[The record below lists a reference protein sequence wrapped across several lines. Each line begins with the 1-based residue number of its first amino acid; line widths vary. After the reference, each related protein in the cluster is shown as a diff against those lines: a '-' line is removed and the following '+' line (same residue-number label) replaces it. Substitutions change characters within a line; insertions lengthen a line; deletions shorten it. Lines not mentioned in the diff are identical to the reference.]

1 VTGAELHD
9 VGVGATVVEYP
20 GRSDEEANRRAVAL
34 GRALLDGA
42 AAGIRDAIP
51 GARTLLLRFDPAVL
65 SHAGARA
72 LLSSTEAAGPDP
84 AAERGLVAIPVC
96 YGGEQGP
103 DLPELSARAGLTGDE
118 LARRHAAGEY
128 RVAFLGFAPGFAYL
142 TGLDPALAAPRLPT
156 PRPRVPAGSV
166 AIGGPYTGVYPSATP
181 GGWRLIGRS
190 PIRLFDEEA
199 DPPALL
205 SPGHRVR
212 FEPIGKERLAALDRE
227 LLAAEAR
234 TDTSPGGRPVF
245 RIVKPGVFTSVQSA
259 PRWRRGAAG
268 LPEGG
273 AMDESALAAGN
284 ARLGNAAAAPAIE
297 MTLLGPELEALSAV
311 GVCLSGDGIA
321 ADRDGQT
328 MAPGAAATLSAGDRL
343 RFGPARGGARAYLCV
358 EGGLL
363 LPGRLGLTRR
373 LEAGAILMAPAVAAS
388 CRVDSPS
395 AAPPAADR
403 REAPA
408 GDVTLRVLLDP
419 RRDRFFDAAA
429 VAAFLASSCR
439 VSAVSDR
446 RGIRLEGPAVAAL
459 GTSETPPEAAPLGAI
474 QVPPDGQPILLGPDR
489 PVTGGYA
496 RIGTIVAADW
506 PAAAQALPGRSVRFR
521 AVTLEEA
528 LGAGAEARSRL

>member
-1 VTGAELHD
+1 MTGAEAHD
-9 VGVGATVVEYP
+9 IGVGAIVVEYP
-20 GRSDEEANRRAVAL
+20 GLSDEEANRRAVAL

-42 AAGIRDAIP
+42 AAGLRDAIP
-51 GARTLLLRFDPAVL
+51 GARMLLLRFDPAVL
-65 SHAGARA
+65 SHAAARA
-72 LLSSTEAAGPDP
+72 LLSSTEAAGLDP
-84 AAERGLVAIPVC
+84 AAGRDPISIPVC

-142 TGLDPALAAPRLPT
+142 TGLDPALAAARLPT

-181 GGWRLIGRS
+181 GGWRLIGRA

-205 SPGHRVR
+205 SPGDRIR
-212 FEPIGKERLAALDRE
+212 FEPIGRERLATLDRE

-245 RIVKPGVFTSVQSA
+245 RVVKPGVFTSVQTA

-273 AMDESALAAGN
+273 AMDETALASGN
-284 ARLGNAAAAPAIE
+284 SRLGNPAAAPAIE
-297 MTLLGPELEALSAV
+297 MTLLGPELEALSAA
-311 GVCLSGDGIA
+311 GVCLWGDGIA
-321 ADRDGQT
+321 AERNGQ
-328 MAPGAAATLSAGDRL
+328 ALVPGAATSISAGDRL
-343 RFGPARGGARAYLCV
+343 RFGPARGDARAYLCV

-363 LPGRLGLTRR
+363 APGRLGLTRR
-373 LEAGAILMAPAVAAS
+373 LEAGAILMAPAGAAARRGES
-388 CRVDSPS
+388 AG
-395 AAPPAADR
+395 AAPHAGAR
-403 REAPA
+403 RQAPA
-408 GDVTLRVLLDP
+408 GDVRLRVLLDP
-419 RRDRFFDAAA
+419 RRDRHFDAAA
-429 VAAFLASSCR
+429 LAGFLASSYR

-459 GTSETPPEAAPLGAI
+459 GNSEVPPEAAPLGAI

-496 RIGTIVAADW
+496 RIGTIVAEDW

-528 LGAGAEARSRL
+528 LGAGEGPGSKI